1 MQHDGGSAAQT
12 VVVERWRIPVPLPL
26 KWVNVYRLGPEE
38 GPWIL
43 VDAGMDTPEARA
55 AFEDVFREWPPD
67 RFVGLFLTHYHP
79 DHTGLSGWLA
89 ERLGVPAY
97 MLSAERDL
105 LYQVFSGQVRSERQA
120 HQYFRENGMPDDLL
134 ASPGERRSESGWLVR
149 LPPSMEGVENG
160 HRWRLGNEEWTVV
173 LAPGHTPAQG
183 LLYHAPSGTLLTG
196 DHILPRITPN
206 ISLWPGQA
214 SDPLAD
220 YLASLADL
228 SELPLR
234 VGWPAHGEV
243 IADPLARIAEIRR
256 HHDQRLETMAAAL
269 QAGPLTAY
277 EVARAVFRPDL
288 SRYEWRFA
296 VGETLAHLRYL
307 ARRGRVAEIPGPP
320 HRYRLVT

>member
-1 MQHDGGSAAQT
+1 MQQDGGSAAQT
-12 VVVERWRIPVPLPL
+12 VGVERRRIPVPLPL
-26 KWVNVYRLGPEE
+26 KWVNVYRLGPEA

-55 AFEDVFREWPPD
+55 AFEDVFQDWPTD
-67 RFVGLFLTHYHP
+67 RFIGLFLTHYHP

-89 ERLGVPAY
+89 DRLGVPTY

-105 LYQVFSGQVRSERQA
+105 LYQVFARDARSARQA
-120 HQYFRENGMPDDLL
+120 NQYFRDHGMPDELL
-134 ASPGERRSESGWLVR
+134 ENPEERRSGSGWLVQ

-160 HRWRLGNEEWTVV
+160 HQWRLGDEVWTVV
-173 LAPGHTPAQG
+173 HAPGHTPAQG
-183 LLYHAPSGTLLTG
+183 LLYHAASGTLLTG

-214 SDPLAD
+214 PDPLAD
-220 YLASLADL
+220 YLASLAAL
-228 SELPLR
+228 SRLPLH

-243 IADPLARIAEIRR
+243 ITDPLGRITEIRR
-256 HHDQRLETMAAAL
+256 HHDERLEKMAAAL
-269 QAGPLTAY
+269 RAGPLTAY

-296 VGETLAHLRYL
+296 VGETLAHLSYL
-307 ARRGRVAEIPGPP
+307 AHRGRVTEMAGPP